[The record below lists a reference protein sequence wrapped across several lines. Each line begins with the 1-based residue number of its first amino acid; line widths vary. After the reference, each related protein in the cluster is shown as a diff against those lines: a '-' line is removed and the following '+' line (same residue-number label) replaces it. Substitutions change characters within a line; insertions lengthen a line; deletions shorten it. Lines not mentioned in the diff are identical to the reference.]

1 MLYSEFLR
9 GTEMPNSKET
19 YSLYERVNA
28 LYMRDNSWDKEDAY
42 NYACELARKENLM
55 PQYPFTIHNITT
67 GEILSG
73 FAFQKDTLAVV
84 IDKIDLLGFEPEE
97 HYIDKLAVNDKCII
111 YNEYDK
117 NTIYYLQRCDYS
129 DSLYFITK

>member
-9 GTEMPNSKET
+9 GTEMSESKET

-28 LYMRDNSWDKEDAY
+28 LYMENNSWNKEDAY
-42 NYACELARKENLM
+42 IYACKLARKENLIS
-55 PQYPFTIHNITT
+55 QYPFTIHNITT

-73 FAFQKDTLAVV
+73 FTFQKDTLAVV
-84 IDKIDLLGFEPEE
+84 IDRIKVSGFEPEKD
-97 HYIDKLAVNDKCII
+97 YINKLALNDKCII

-117 NTIYYLQRCDYS
+117 NTIYYLQKCFYN